1 MGLIKPMSAGI
12 GVGSDFDDITIS
24 GESLSSE
31 VAAASSQATSLA
43 RSSAEQENGSSIQ
56 DISVFYT
63 DDIIWDSE
71 AELITP
77 ATNNRQSVD
86 AAIESGLTSS
96 FEIPSVEKF
105 LGVFKSGIGLDI
117 AKNHT
122 GVCLWRDGKVETLGF
137 KVGMDYDSGSYM
149 AEAKMRLEFKR
160 KIEELLKGYS
170 WEVCIIEDVYGGVN
184 FDTTRKLL
192 ALNCVVDELILEG
205 KIDIGNLYRFK
216 ESEWMKDLRKIHKAG
231 NKLNPKYEC
240 ELILEFLN
248 FNLVTENKNKPAGVK
263 QDMFY
268 EDRCDATG
276 QLLGLAMHLNSEER
290 EVKKSSVR
298 MSGIVVDFID
308 DLDDFLFSLDEK
320 IAGRELLEISDFNHR
335 NLETSLLDAI
345 KEHPENIVY
354 MQVST
359 GELGTFG
366 MKNGFDF
373 YEQGYGYL
381 VGYSKQ
387 LRKSTK

>member
-1 MGLIKPMSAGI
+1 MGLIQPMSTGVGI
-12 GVGSDFDDITIS
+12 GIGIDDISIS
-24 GESLSSE
+24 DEVIEPIESE
-31 VAAASSQATSLA
+31 VVLMDS
-43 RSSAEQENGSSIQ
+43 EPNVE
-56 DISVFYT
+56 DISAFYT
-63 DDIIWDSE
+63 DDIAWDSVPE
-71 AELITP
+71 ARVPEM
-77 ATNNRQSVD
+77 NSQRVVE
-86 AAIESGLTSS
+86 AAIESGLISS

-105 LGVFKSGIGLDI
+105 LSVFKSGIGLDI

-137 KVGMDYDSGSYM
+137 KVGMDYDSSSYM

-160 KIEELLKGYS
+160 KIEELLKGYP

-205 KIDIGNLYRFK
+205 KVDIGNLYRFK

-248 FNLVTENKNKPAGVK
+248 FGLVTENKNKSAGVK

-298 MSGIVVDFID
+298 MSGIVVDFVD
-308 DLDDFLFSLDEK
+308 DLDDFMFSLDEK
-320 IAGRELLEISDFNHR
+320 IAGRELLEISDFNRR
-335 NLETSLLDAI
+335 NLEASLLDAI
-345 KEHPENIVY
+345 KEHPENIVF
-354 MQVST
+354 MRVPTS
-359 GELGTFG
+359 ELGTFG
-366 MKNGFDF
+366 LKNGFEF

>member
-1 MGLIKPMSAGI
+1 MGLIQPVSTGVGI
-12 GVGSDFDDITIS
+12 GIGIDDISIS
-24 GESLSSE
+24 DEAIKPVESE
-31 VAAASSQATSLA
+31 VVLVDNEPSV
-43 RSSAEQENGSSIQ
+43 E

-63 DDIIWDSE
+63 DDIAWDSVPE
-71 AELITP
+71 ARVPEMSS
-77 ATNNRQSVD
+77 QQVVE

-105 LGVFKSGIGLDI
+105 LSVFKSGIGLDI

-137 KVGMDYDSGSYM
+137 KVGMDYDSSSYM

-160 KIEELLKGYS
+160 KIEELLKGYP

-248 FNLVTENKNKPAGVK
+248 FGLVTENKNKSTGAK

-298 MSGIVVDFID
+298 MSGIVVDFVD

-320 IAGRELLEISDFNHR
+320 IAGRELLEISDFNRR
-335 NLETSLLDAI
+335 NLEASLLDAI
-345 KEHPENIVY
+345 KEHPENIVF
-354 MQVST
+354 MQVPTS
-359 GELGTFG
+359 ELGTFG
-366 MKNGFDF
+366 LKNGFEF